1 MNSTILVEKQRK
13 EKQFTEE
20 VISPLADKII
30 SDITSSKLSYKQA
43 ETLLRLVDERI
54 KNMIIGS

>member
-1 MNSTILVEKQRK
+1 MNNTLLVEKQRK
-13 EKQFTEE
+13 ENQFTEE

-30 SDITSSKLSYKQA
+30 SDIISSKLSYKQA
-43 ETLLRLVDERI
+43 ETLLRLVDEHI

>member
-13 EKQFTEE
+13 EKQFIEE

-30 SDITSSKLSYKQA
+30 SDITSSKLSYKQT